1 MTLTNSIIFFTTI
14 KVASYDWYKIILMM
28 VEAVSIK
35 IILLQ
40 LKSVSTISLCTI
52 IINNN

>member
-14 KVASYDWYKIILMM
+14 EVVGYDWFKIKLMM

-40 LKSVSTISLCTI
+40 SKSVSAISLCM
-52 IINNN
+52 